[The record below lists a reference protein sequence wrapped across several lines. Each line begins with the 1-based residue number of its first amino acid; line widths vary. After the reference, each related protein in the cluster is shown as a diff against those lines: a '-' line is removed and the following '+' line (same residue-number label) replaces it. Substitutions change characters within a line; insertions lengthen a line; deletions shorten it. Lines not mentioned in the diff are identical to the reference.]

1 MEYGALVLVALAL
14 VSLQMLDKWTSSSR
28 PPLVVNDIPT
38 GLNPIEVA
46 EIYAPNASA
55 WMEEIQDR
63 MRSWKGAISIGGGRF
78 SMGGQIAT
86 ENSLHIDMRQFV
98 GTTYPFQDSYDKI
111 LVAAGTTWRQV
122 IDAINPYNRSVK
134 VMQSYADFTVGG
146 SLSVNCHG
154 RYAKYGAIV
163 ESVLSV
169 LVMFSDGQSRYVYPG
184 DQLFGA
190 IIGGYGGIALILFVE
205 LQLVENVI
213 MSRMIMR
220 RDKTYM
226 FTEFIESA
234 LGDQVRSPI
243 LYNVNIV
250 PPEWEKSEAVFWDEG
265 VTLSSLFVSQQLSR
279 LNQETNKSV
288 WDIPKPKQYKYEG
301 HVFAL
306 QEYFIPRKNANAF
319 LADMITTLKLHW
331 AVVHNLSVRGIR
343 QDKQTVLSWA
353 RYDGYSFVLAYSGNC
368 SHGIEGVR
376 GWSNE
381 LIDVALSYGGSF
393 YLPYQ
398 LYASCDQFTLAY
410 PRFMEWLA
418 IKAKYDP
425 NNRFRNKLWDKYMA
439 CQPRRQWF

>member
-1 MEYGALVLVALAL
+1 
-14 VSLQMLDKWTSSSR
+14 
-28 PPLVVNDIPT
+28 
-38 GLNPIEVA
+38 
-46 EIYAPNASA
+46 
-55 WMEEIQDR
+55 MEEIQDR
-63 MRSWKGAISIGGGRF
+63 MRLSYPRPISIGGGRF

-98 GTTYPFQDSYDKI
+98 GMTYPFQDSYDKI

-122 IDAINPYNRSVK
+122 IDAIDPYNRSVM

-154 RYAKYGAIV
+154 RYAKHGAIV
-163 ESVLSV
+163 ESVLSM
-169 LVMFSDGQSRYVYPG
+169 LVMLSDGQSRYVYPG
-184 DQLFGA
+184 EQLFGA
-190 IIGGYGGIALILFVE
+190 IIGGYGGIALILYAE
-205 LQLVENVI
+205 LQLVPNIVVT
-213 MSRMIMR
+213 RMTMR
-220 RDKTYM
+220 RDKIHM
-226 FTEFIESA
+226 FTEFIEST
-234 LGDQVRSPI
+234 LEDKIRSTV

-250 PPEWEKSEAVFWDEG
+250 PPDWEKSEAIFWG
-265 VTLSSLFVSQQLSR
+265 GPSLFFSQELSR

-288 WDIPKPKQYKYEG
+288 WDIPKPRG
-301 HVFAL
+301 VCPGSVSVFGL

-319 LADMITTLKLHW
+319 LADMINTCKLHW
-331 AVVHNLSVRGIR
+331 AVIYNLSVRGIR

-376 GWSNE
+376 GWSNR

-398 LYASCDQFTLAY
+398 LHATCDQFTLAY